1 MLLSQNEQTESREDL
16 AKRCGSDPEST
27 EEIKAASN
35 AAERVLSAAGAC
47 TITKNDGAAV
57 AARLAGVASKANGHQ
72 SFLEV
77 TYPIELPRADGAQLD
92 TSFNIHI
99 ADDQDNPAELVEL
112 VVERHMGRT
121 SVVPGETLAG
131 RYVIIE
137 KVDHCGMGLVYKAL
151 DRRREKA
158 GLPVPWVALKFA
170 TGKAWDSS
178 TTSSYLRQEFLKLSQ
193 LSHPNIVSVYDFD
206 SDGGLEFIVMEWL
219 EGQTLANLL
228 LHITSKRIALG
239 KAEEIVRSVGSAL
252 AHAHELGIVH
262 GDVKASNIFL
272 TENRSVKLLDF
283 GASASGHPSADGTE
297 PNWATRAYAS
307 CAVLHGDAPQ
317 PHDDVFALGVTA
329 YCLLSGER
337 PFGDL
342 DAAEA
347 KEQGIVPSPLPA
359 DAQGCW
365 PAVEHALRLDA
376 CDRPANAGEFLL
388 EFSDPPAEVE
398 ATAER
403 SQLEQI
409 AYGAIAI
416 ALIIA
421 FVAWTAGSVGGV
433 PAGDAVILDL
443 DDADQAFEAGRLVNG
458 GDNSAFTL
466 YSSVL
471 EVAPD
476 APRALEGIQRIAEHY
491 LTLARDALAADD
503 PEAAAANLAI
513 ARDVMPQHYG
523 IAITGDLIARYGKDL
538 LVSARDIAGSDLE
551 QAERL
556 LARAGGFL
564 PADDPALV
572 QVQADFAQYR
582 KDAELD
588 LLLQGIDQR
597 ILAERLTVPQQDSAV
612 ELLRKAR
619 QLAPRDRQVL
629 LAADRVATALL
640 FQSMFAI
647 SSGKLDDA
655 ERFINAAE
663 ALNVKHLALARAQY
677 ELAKAR
683 HAAVRTQSAA
693 GG

>member
-1 MLLSQNEQTESREDL
+1 LLLSQNEQTESREDL

-47 TITKNDGAAV
+47 TITNNDGAAV
-57 AARLAGVASKANGHQ
+57 AARLAGVASKANGPK

-92 TSFNIHI
+92 TSFKIHI

-112 VVERHMGRT
+112 VVERHVGRT

-158 GLPVPWVALKFA
+158 GMPVPWVALKFA
-170 TGKAWDSS
+170 TRKAWDRSI
-178 TTSSYLRQEFLKLSQ
+178 TSSYLRQEFLKLSQ

-239 KAEEIVRSVGSAL
+239 KADEIVRSVGSAL

-283 GASASGHPSADGTE
+283 GASASGHLSADGDAE

-307 CAVLHGDAPQ
+307 CEVLHGDAPQ

-359 DAQGCW
+359 DAQGRW
-365 PAVEHALRLDA
+365 PAVEQALRLDA

-403 SQLEQI
+403 SQLQQI

-416 ALIIA
+416 ALIVA

-433 PAGDAVILDL
+433 PADDAVIL
-443 DDADQAFEAGRLVNG
+443 DDADQAFEAGRLVDG

-471 EVAPD
+471 ESAPD
-476 APRALEGIQRIAEHY
+476 TPRAMQGIQRIAEHY

-556 LARAGGFL
+556 LARAAGFL
-564 PADDPALV
+564 PADHPALM

-612 ELLRKAR
+612 DLLRKAR

-683 HAAVRTQSAA
+683 HAAVRTESAA